1 MDLAGFVLVFVLLT
15 LVGSPPR
22 CAGSAYLAM
31 SAITF
36 VAYGREKSAAR
47 RGAWRTRES
56 TLHLQA
62 LLGG

>member
-1 MDLAGFVLVFVLLT
+1 MDLAGFVLVFVRLT

-22 CAGSAYLAM
+22 CSGPAYLAM

-47 RGAWRTRES
+47 RGA
-56 TLHLQA
+56 
-62 LLGG
+62 